1 MIFPVVIATGFHLFP
16 FRTEKLSPTA
26 PMVLHTRG
34 RVGRRHFTKALS
46 SIWTR
51 GFFVFLH
58 LLFFIPYPLFLFCII
73 SVIAQRDIY
82 PRVTVFLCW
91 SCEIII
97 VCGCSRRAGLGLSQV
112 LRLQPYIPC
121 SSLKHLS
128 SSSTCFLWAF
138 LLISSVIACHF
149 SPLFLLKAWTSCCFL
164 KITQDFFVR
173 FFLFIYI
180 CAVMWIS
187 LV

>member
-51 GFFVFLH
+51 GFLCF
-58 LLFFIPYPLFLFCII
+58 YTCRSLFLTRYPFCNI
-73 SVIAQRDIY
+73 SVIAQRDITLEL
-82 PRVTVFLCW
+82 RSSF
-91 SCEIII
+91 
-97 VCGCSRRAGLGLSQV
+97 AGLANHNCLWMLTSCRFRLIAGLKSIT
-112 LRLQPYIPC
+112 YIPC

-128 SSSTCFLWAF
+128 SGSTCFLWAF
-138 LLISSVIACHF
+138 LLVSSVIACHF
-149 SPLFLLKAWTSCCFL
+149 SPLFLLKAWNFCCFL

-173 FFLFIYI
+173 SFLFIYI
-180 CAVMWIS
+180 CAVMLIG